1 MLAFSFFFLFKFYF
15 LWGLT
20 SFIPSLS
27 KQVVSSY
34 SPSRCWLFQF
44 FLFLMEFHIFY
55 TNTLQAGL
63 RFILSME
70 VLGYT
75 LQADVGLF
83 NLVLFNLNFSWGFAY
98 FILSLSKQVVSSH
111 SPYRCM
117 VYTLQ
122 ADVGFFFLI
131 IFHEVS
137 YFHTL
142 TPQAGCRLSLSFY
155 NVTLYNVQSLFF
167 MGFDIFHTITLQ
179 AGCKFSLSKQMLAFP
194 GVLY

>member
-1 MLAFSFFFLFKFYF
+1 MLAFSIFL
-15 LWGLT
+15 
-20 SFIPSLS
+20 
-27 KQVVSSY
+27 
-34 SPSRCWLFQF
+34 
-44 FLFLMEFHIFY
+44 IFDGVY

-98 FILSLSKQVVSSH
+98 FTLSLSKQVVSSH

-122 ADVGFFFLI
+122 ADVGFFF
-131 IFHEVS
+131 F
-137 YFHTL
+137 
-142 TPQAGCRLSLSFY
+142 
-155 NVTLYNVQSLFF
+155 
-167 MGFDIFHTITLQ
+167 
-179 AGCKFSLSKQMLAFP
+179 
-194 GVLY
+194 